1 MKFNFELLLNI
12 LWIATI
18 CQVLALVTT
27 QKFKSF
33 RLVRKSWQVILF
45 NFTLNMILSISFC
58 LTFTNLTILSSLWV
72 GFFSFIGADTIYKT
86 LEEKKLMRRLSEF
99 NLYK

>member
-12 LWIATI
+12 LWIAAI

-27 QKFKSF
+27 QKFKSL

>member
-27 QKFKSF
+27 QKFKSL

>member
-27 QKFKSF
+27 QKFKSL
-33 RLVRKSWQVILF
+33 RLIRKSWQVILF